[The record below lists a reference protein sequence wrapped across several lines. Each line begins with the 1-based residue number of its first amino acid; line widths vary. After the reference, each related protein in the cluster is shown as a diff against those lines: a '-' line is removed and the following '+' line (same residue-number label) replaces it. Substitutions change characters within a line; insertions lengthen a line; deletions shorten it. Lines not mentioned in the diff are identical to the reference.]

1 MLHCQFTNNGTK
13 LLTRNHCFFVNID
26 IFLKKTFFHR
36 YNEIDDGTDDVGE
49 TRQISPIWL
58 RMMTEVQA
66 VRGVIWGV
74 IVAALISLLS
84 LLAFTS
90 NVLVALLAL
99 MSQLATVFSMLA
111 LYYLMGWQMGVV
123 EAISVSILIGL
134 SVDYFFHLAEAYS
147 ISPAYGRRERTR
159 DALTRMVHINWITIL
174 IIVLFFIVFKC
185 LFFVNSIGCWCIEWC
200 SNDRRGLITAL
211 VRHHRSILR
220 IWCHCC
226 VELDRRGHLG
236 IHILH
241 RLSRVDGP
249 EVNRSLFPVVFV
261 F

>member
-1 MLHCQFTNNGTK
+1 
-13 LLTRNHCFFVNID
+13 
-26 IFLKKTFFHR
+26 
-36 YNEIDDGTDDVGE
+36 
-49 TRQISPIWL
+49 
-58 RMMTEVQA
+58 MTEVQA

-74 IVAALISLLS
+74 VVAALISLLS

-159 DALTRMVHINWITIL
+159 DALTRMVHIK
-174 IIVLFFIVFKC
+174 LFFYYFNYYIVFRC
-185 LFFVNSIGCWCIEWC
+185 ILMFVFYHLIGCWCIEWC
-200 SNDRRGLITAL
+200 SNDRCGLITAL
-211 VRHHRSILR
+211 VRHHRSVLR
-220 IWCHCC
+220 IWCHRCA
-226 VELDRRGHLG
+226 ELDRRGHLG
-236 IHILH
+236 VHILH

-249 EVNRSLFPVVFV
+249 EVNR
-261 F
+261 